1 MDLSTTEHLVPFLR
15 KLADAIECKEV
26 VPQQLQRIGD
36 FFMSYKFQEQAL
48 KDCEADNNPFPSLS
62 PNPQELTK
70 FLFMGWYIYQ
80 LLLRSET
87 LNVENNE

>member
-1 MDLSTTEHLVPFLR
+1 MDLRTTEHLVSFLR
-15 KLADAIECKEV
+15 KLADAIESNEV
-26 VPQQLQRIGD
+26 VPQQLQWIGD

-48 KDCEADNNPFPSLS
+48 KDCQTDEKTPPSPS
-62 PNPQELTK
+62 PQELTK

-87 LNVENNE
+87 LNVENND

>member
-1 MDLSTTEHLVPFLR
+1 MDLGTTEHLVPFLR
-15 KLADAIECKEV
+15 KLADAIESNEI

-48 KDCEADNNPFPSLS
+48 KDCQTDDRNPPAPS
-62 PNPQELTK
+62 PQELTK

-87 LNVENNE
+87 INIENND